1 MAPKAK
7 NMVGGAGYKRSQK
20 GGASVRMPK
29 GGRIPWGQDRSKDT
43 GRHSALH
50 YANFNQ
56 VAKVWLKIVCSV
68 FLPAKHLTDV
78 MRDWV
83 FLRIEGIKEEELDM
97 NITRAPNLTG
107 NMVDVT
113 PTKVLDTSHVPI
125 LLAQER
131 KAQDDS
137 VMAHMFGMAELQL
150 RIGGRPITDNEME
163 TLAKRYPLT
172 ESAAYFCRIGPAFQ
186 KPFDD
191 DETTTDKEM
200 DDEEDDIVDDDAID
214 EDADAL
220 MVFDGGHADDES

>member
-20 GGASVRMPK
+20 GGASGSSSSREPFQK
-29 GGRIPWGQDRSKDT
+29 FGK
-43 GRHSALH
+43 
-50 YANFNQ
+50 
-56 VAKVWLKIVCSV
+56 KVVERV

-83 FLRIEGIKEEELDM
+83 VLVYMLMKGMPVKFLRIEGIKEEELDM